1 MSGIRDMGMR
11 PGCAARHQHQRM
23 TARVVVFLG
32 PSNPAAS
39 KVEKR
44 IKYER
49 RCTWTAHCSPGYTK
63 QGSADGGC
71 KPEGGGLCLTTGP
84 NLFMDRRTV
93 LLTSSLLLAPLVTGS
108 SQVAQAARIENQ
120 LASRINNSEGN
131 VVQPTYLAP
140 WDPKT
145 IFYPDWTFGEWNVR
159 SKLKG
164 VLTPLGKEYV
174 PPGFLA
180 AMESSGSDASEYSYK
195 LRFYKTLPDTL
206 ENNLRFGLG
215 LGQPRGA
222 VIADKSFNT
231 MQMTDA
237 FLGYSGA
244 VSSVEY
250 DVRNSPLRQTVTLST
265 LGPDLAPLP
274 PRRLELFVNA
284 LSSEKEGETIFRTSE
299 LARQVFITV
308 NNVQVS
314 DYEVLN
320 EFKLVKDGYIT
331 GRQRSFL
338 YLQPQDPLFFKSSGK
353 AVCVYDYGFTMAR
366 EPVGEDDPSGA
377 EACVDTPKQVTQCI

>member
-1 MSGIRDMGMR
+1 MR
-11 PGCAARHQHQRM
+11 PGCAARHQQHQRM
-23 TARVVVFLG
+23 TARVSVFLG
-32 PSNPAAS
+32 PSNTVS
-39 KVEKR
+39 VVEKR

-49 RCTWTAHCSPGYTK
+49 RCTLKSHCSSEYTT
-63 QGSADGGC
+63 QGSADGSC
-71 KPEGGGLCLTTGP
+71 KPEGGRLLRLCLTTEP
-84 NLFMDRRTV
+84 KLFIDRRSL
-93 LLTSSLLLAPLVTGS
+93 LLTSSVLLAPLVAES
-108 SQVAQAARIENQ
+108 SKVAQAARMENQ

-131 VVQPTYLAP
+131 VVQPTYRAP

-145 IFYPDWTFGEWNVR
+145 IFYPDWMFGEWNVT
-159 SKLKG
+159 SKLEG
-164 VLTPLGKEYV
+164 VLTPLGKDYV

-180 AMESSGSDASEYSYK
+180 AMESSESDASEYSYK
-195 LRFYKTLPDTL
+195 SRFYKTLPDTL

-222 VIADKSFNT
+222 VIADKAYNT

-244 VSSVEY
+244 VSNVEF

-274 PRRLELFVNA
+274 ARRLELFVNA
-284 LSSEKEGETIFRTSE
+284 LSSEEEGENIFRTSE

-331 GRQRSFL
+331 GRQRSLL

-366 EPVGEDDPSGA
+366 EPVKEDDPSGA

>member
-1 MSGIRDMGMR
+1 
-11 PGCAARHQHQRM
+11 M

-32 PSNPAAS
+32 PSNRAAS
-39 KVEKR
+39 AVEKR
-44 IKYER
+44 TKYER
-49 RCTWTAHCSPGYTK
+49 RCTWKAHCSPGYTK
-63 QGSADGGC
+63 QGRADGAHSC
-71 KPEGGGLCLTTGP
+71 QPKGGGLCLTTEP
-84 NLFMDRRTV
+84 NLFMDRRA
-93 LLTSSLLLAPLVTGS
+93 LLLASSVLLAPLVTGS
-108 SQVAQAARIENQ
+108 SQVAQAARGENQ
-120 LASRINNSEGN
+120 LAIRINNSEGN
-131 VVQPTYLAP
+131 VVQPTYRAP

-145 IFYPDWTFGEWNVR
+145 IFYPDWMFGEWNVR
-159 SKLKG
+159 SKLEG
-164 VLTPLGKEYV
+164 VLTPLGKDYV

-180 AMESSGSDASEYSYK
+180 ALESSESDASEYSYK

-222 VIADKSFNT
+222 VIADKAFNT

-244 VSSVEY
+244 VSSVEF

-265 LGPDLAPLP
+265 LGPDFVPLP

-284 LSSEKEGETIFRTSE
+284 LSSEKEGEDIFQTSE

-314 DYEVLN
+314 DYDVLN

-331 GRQRSFL
+331 GRQRSLL

-366 EPVGEDDPSGA
+366 EPVRGDDPSGA